1 MVRTRKD
8 ETYDQMVARYRK
20 DLKDDIHETYT
31 GRCVLGDHGEF
42 TSTFEG
48 FLNNPIGC
56 NSCQREGMTA
66 WDKDFNEAL
75 VWEAIKKVIADKNKP
90 KVEEEESDTV

>member
-1 MVRTRKD
+1 MARTRRE
-8 ETYDQMVARYRK
+8 ETYDQMIARYRK
-20 DLKDDIHETYT
+20 DLGKDIRETYT
-31 GRCVLGDHGEF
+31 GHCVLGDHGEF

-56 NSCQREGMTA
+56 NACIQKGMIT
-66 WDKDFNEAL
+66 WDRDFNEAL

-90 KVEEEESDTV
+90 KVEEAESDTV

>member
-1 MVRTRKD
+1 MARTRKE
-8 ETYDQMVARYRK
+8 ETYDQMIARYRK
-20 DLKDDIHETYT
+20 DLGKDIRETYT
-31 GRCVLGDHGEF
+31 GHCVLGDHGEF

-56 NSCQREGMTA
+56 NACIQKGMIT
-66 WDKDFNEAL
+66 WDRDFNEAL

-90 KVEEEESDTV
+90 KVEEAESDTV

>member
-20 DLKDDIHETYT
+20 DLGDGIHETYT

-56 NSCQREGMTA
+56 NSCQREGMVA

-90 KVEEEESDTV
+90 KVEEAESDTV

>member
-1 MVRTRKD
+1 MARTRKE
-8 ETYDQMVARYRK
+8 ETYDQMIARYRK
-20 DLKDDIHETYT
+20 DLGKDIRETYT
-31 GRCVLGDHGEF
+31 GHCVLGDHGEF

-56 NSCQREGMTA
+56 NACIQKGMTA

>member
-1 MVRTRKD
+1 MARTRKE
-8 ETYDQMVARYRK
+8 ETYDQMIARYRK
-20 DLKDDIHETYT
+20 DLGKDIRETYT
-31 GRCVLGDHGEF
+31 GHCVLGDHGEF

-56 NSCQREGMTA
+56 NACIQKGMIA
-66 WDKDFNEAL
+66 WDRDFNEAL

-90 KVEEEESDTV
+90 KVEEAESDTV

>member
-20 DLKDDIHETYT
+20 DLGDDIHETYT

-66 WDKDFNEAL
+66 WDKDFNEVL

-90 KVEEEESDTV
+90 KAEEEESDTV

>member
-1 MVRTRKD
+1 MARTRKE
-8 ETYDQMVARYRK
+8 ETYDQMIARYRK
-20 DLKDDIHETYT
+20 DLGKDIRETYT
-31 GRCVLGDHGEF
+31 GHCVLGDHGEF

-56 NSCQREGMTA
+56 NACIQKGMTA

-90 KVEEEESDTV
+90 KVEEAESDTV

>member
-20 DLKDDIHETYT
+20 DLADDIHETYT

-42 TSTFEG
+42 TSTFAG

-90 KVEEEESDTV
+90 KVEEAESDTV

>member
-1 MVRTRKD
+1 MARTRKE
-8 ETYDQMVARYRK
+8 ETYDQMIARYRK
-20 DLKDDIHETYT
+20 DLGKDIRETYT
-31 GRCVLGDHGEF
+31 GHCVLGDHGEF

-56 NSCQREGMTA
+56 NACIQKGMIT
-66 WDKDFNEAL
+66 WDRDFNEAL

-90 KVEEEESDTV
+90 KAEEEESDTV

>member
-1 MVRTRKD
+1 MARTRKE
-8 ETYDQMVARYRK
+8 ETYDQMIARYRK
-20 DLKDDIHETYT
+20 DLGKDIHKTYT

-56 NSCQREGMTA
+56 NACIQKGMIT
-66 WDKDFNEAL
+66 WDRDFNEAL

-90 KVEEEESDTV
+90 KVEEVESDTV

>member
-1 MVRTRKD
+1 MARTRKD

-20 DLKDDIHETYT
+20 DLGEDIHETYT

-56 NSCQREGMTA
+56 YACIQKGMIT
-66 WDKDFNEAL
+66 WDSDFNEAL

-90 KVEEEESDTV
+90 KVEEVESDTV